1 MSARLDGEA
10 PGLSADAVEGHLR
23 GCADCRA
30 WAEAAALVTR
40 VARVEPAEVVPD
52 LSAAILATAPAIAPT
67 RLQVWLASPWRVGLV
82 GVALVQLA
90 IAIPALL
97 LGTDPAPSAPHLAHE
112 LSSVDLALA
121 VGFLAAAA
129 RPARAWGM
137 LPLVG
142 AVVAALFITAGV
154 DVVDGRVAA
163 TGEVSH
169 VLEILGLCFL
179 WRLARPQVA
188 RRPVKQAVG
197 LA

>member
-10 PGLSADAVEGHLR
+10 PGLPAEAVDGHLR
-23 GCADCRA
+23 GCPDCRA
-30 WAEAAALVTR
+30 WAEAAAAVTR
-40 VARVEPAEVVPD
+40 VARVAPAEGVPD
-52 LSAAILATAPAIAPT
+52 LSAAILATAPTIVLT

-97 LGTDPAPSAPHLAHE
+97 LGTDPAPPAPHLAHE

-142 AVVAALFITAGV
+142 AVVAALFVTAGV
-154 DVVDGRVAA
+154 DVVDGRAAA

-169 VLEILGLCFL
+169 VLEVLGLLFL
-179 WRLARPQVA
+179 WRLARPQTA
-188 RRPVKQAVG
+188 RRAVKPVVG